1 MPRELYGHREL
12 FSYLAE
18 KYPLMVS
25 KSEAAKIL
33 EMSVETLRR
42 LAVKGEIKV
51 KDTQV
56 ALWEI
61 ARYMCK

>member
-1 MPRELYGHREL
+1 MPRELYGQREL
-12 FSYLAE
+12 FGFLAE

-42 LAVKGEIKV
+42 LSVRGEIKV
-51 KDTQV
+51 KAKQV